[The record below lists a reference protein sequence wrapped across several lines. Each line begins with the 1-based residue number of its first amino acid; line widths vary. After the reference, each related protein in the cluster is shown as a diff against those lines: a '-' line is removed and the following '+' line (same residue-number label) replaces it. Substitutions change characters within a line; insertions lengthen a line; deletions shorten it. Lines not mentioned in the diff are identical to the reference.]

1 MYAQVLQID
10 LDSGFYYRS
19 RKVRGMG
26 FWNWFSQKKNKN
38 RGKKKEEAVQSDNI
52 REQNRSVRL
61 NTQTERIN
69 YIKDNCE
76 IILESGLQIGEAKQ
90 EYQAVTSYLTD
101 MQKMDLIPKDQKDTI
116 EDAATRILNLTKE
129 RSKLQKASII
139 LSDRHYRL
147 LERYELQIPKE
158 LPMIMEKENYQVLIE
173 QDIAHLEQER
183 DALEEEQEEIISKQ
197 SFLKG
202 IAIATSIVVLL
213 LFLLFA
219 LLSAYSES
227 EFTIPFLLTV
237 LMGMASA
244 IYIFSEARRNASSI
258 RMVQMKQNRQ
268 IMLMNKVKIKSV
280 NNRSYLDY
288 TYNKYMVEN
297 YKELKKAWEEYIRLK
312 DEARRYQNNTELLEF
327 YNNTLI
333 HELKMYQIAD
343 SEIWIYQPS
352 AILDSRE
359 MVEVRHRLN
368 IRRQKLRDRMDENEK
383 QKEEALEAIQ
393 GTIKTYPDVVE
404 EAGRIL
410 RNYKIQID

>member
-1 MYAQVLQID
+1 
-10 LDSGFYYRS
+10 
-19 RKVRGMG
+19 MG
-26 FWNWFSQKKNKN
+26 FWSWFSKKRNKD
-38 RGKKKEEAVQSDNI
+38 RGKKTEEAVLIENI
-52 REQNRSVRL
+52 REQNRPVKL

-76 IILESGLQIGEAKQ
+76 IILESGLQIGEAKT

-101 MQKMDLIPKDQKDTI
+101 MQKIDLIPKEQKEII
-116 EDAATRILNLTKE
+116 EDAATRIINLTKE
-129 RSKLQKASII
+129 RSKLQKASAI
-139 LSDRHYRL
+139 LSDSHYRL

-158 LPMIMEKENYQVLIE
+158 LPVIKEKEKYQALIE
-173 QDIAHLEQER
+173 QDIAHLERER

-197 SFLKG
+197 AFLKG
-202 IAIATSIVVLL
+202 IAITTSVVVLL

-219 LLSAYSES
+219 LLSAYSKS
-227 EFTIPFLLTV
+227 KFTIPFLLTV

-244 IYIFSEARRNASSI
+244 IYIFTEARRNASNI

-333 HELKMYQIAD
+333 HELKKYQIAD

-368 IRRQKLRDRMDENEK
+368 VRRQKLRERMETNEK
-383 QKEEALEAIQ
+383 QKDEAMEAIQ
-393 GTIKTYPDVVE
+393 ATMKAYPDVVE
-404 EAGRIL
+404 EADRIL
-410 RNYKIQID
+410 RNYRIQNDSSTPHRT